1 MIDNLIHVNEDCM
14 TLEQCQ
20 QIINFY
26 EDNPQHH
33 HQGVVNVEK
42 GFTIDYDKV
51 KRCTEMYVS
60 VDALNK
66 DNVDDYIPIF
76 ENLAE
81 VLESTIEQLKNKYPF
96 LHQLARWD
104 ISHSFNIQKY
114 LPNEAY
120 FLLHSENMGLVN
132 GFAERRLIAWMLYLN
147 DVTDGGETEFPT
159 QDIKFKPKAGSMLM
173 WPAYWTHPHRG
184 LPSLTEVKYIATGWF
199 SFIKK

>member
-1 MIDNLIHVNEDCM
+1 M

-51 KRCTEMYVS
+51 KRCTEMYIS
-60 VDALNK
+60 ADALGK
-66 DNVDDYIPIF
+66 PNVF
-76 ENLAE
+76 ENLTE
-81 VLESTIEQLKNKYPF
+81 VLASTIEQYKNKYPF
-96 LHQLARWD
+96 LHELARWD
-104 ISHSFNIQKY
+104 ISHTFKMQKY

-120 FLLHSENMGLVN
+120 FVLHTENTGIVD
-132 GFAERRLIAWMLYLN
+132 GFVERRLIAWMLYLN

-159 QDIKFKPKAGSMLM
+159 QEIKFKPKAGSMLM